1 MRILHLSSDHSH
13 AKSTDFTAGV
23 YVFSENEFV
32 FSTFRTPSK
41 TCNHMHLMINL
52 LNINSLKQNLWEI
65 MLNNWIITV

>member
-1 MRILHLSSDHSH
+1 MRILHLSPDHSH

-52 LNINSLKQNLWEI
+52 LKYQLIETKFVGDNAE
-65 MLNNWIITV
+65 